1 MVIKKMFKKLSV
13 ITCAIALSYYFWG
26 DEKFP
31 VEGTNHVMGVNIYKE
46 TGLADCVSDGHD
58 CSTVYSILPNGFER
72 AITGN
77 NKVYLEAMSGL
88 RDSFTFEERRCEVL
102 QRKEIEFK
110 NNVISTSHLMA
121 LRCTPIEDTSSKAN
135 TVIETPIEASPAER
149 GDATHAEEMPTT
161 QQEAAKSFWN

>member
-31 VEGTNHVMGVNIYKE
+31 VEGTNHVMGVNLYKE
-46 TGLADCVSDGHD
+46 TGLADCVYDGHD
-58 CSTVYSILPNGFER
+58 CSTAYSIFPNGFER
-72 AITGN
+72 AIAGN

-88 RDSFTFEERRCEVL
+88 RDSFTFEERLCEVL

-121 LRCTPIEDTSSKAN
+121 LRCTPIEDTSSKTN

-161 QQEAAKSFWN
+161 QQAAAKSF

>member
-31 VEGTNHVMGVNIYKE
+31 VEGTNHVMGVNLYKE
-46 TGLADCVSDGHD
+46 TGLADCVYDGHD
-58 CSTVYSILPNGFER
+58 CSTAYSILPNGFER
-72 AITGN
+72 AIAGN

-88 RDSFTFEERRCEVL
+88 RDSFTFEERLCEVL

-121 LRCTPIEDTSSKAN
+121 LRCTPIEDTSSKTN

-161 QQEAAKSFWN
+161 QQAAAKSF